1 MPFLPAAGGAPV
13 FGVLV
18 AVREFEACF
27 RPAVFV
33 WAAAVRSEGSGVVA
47 VCVAIGSGVG
57 EVSSGKVVLHVMS
70 LETKKFSLA
79 GR

>member
-1 MPFLPAAGGAPV
+1 MPFLGAAGDAPV
-13 FGVLV
+13 VF
-18 AVREFEACF
+18 AACF
-27 RPAVFV
+27 RPAVFFWF
-33 WAAAVRSEGSGVVA
+33 WAAAVRSEGSGVGAACVA
-47 VCVAIGSGVG
+47 VESGVG